1 MEISDEELVRRYQAG
16 ESYIAIA
23 ESVDTNPQRIRS
35 RLVAAGVEIRSAG
48 RRRVPVVADPD
59 VVRRYEAGESMRAI
73 AGSLGVDKLTV
84 RSRLVSA
91 GVRIRRRSAAGTGLG
106 VSAEEVVR
114 RYEAGES
121 MRAIAGSLGVDK
133 LTVRCRLLAAGVEI
147 RPPGRHVPMV
157 PDEELAGRY
166 EAGETISA
174 MAGSLGVDF
183 STVRSRLVAAGV
195 RLRPKGRAGKPLGV
209 SDEELVRRY
218 RGGERIN
225 AIARSLGV
233 DFGRVRSRL
242 LAAGVEVRPAW
253 VWGGRTPVVV
263 ADEGLVRRYR
273 GGESITALARSLGV
287 SFTTVRS
294 RLVAAGV
301 EIWSG
306 GGSRGRVRTT
316 ARGTPFPPAYGA
328 GRKSKVRNRDE
339 SEETM
344 NEGSDQSGQSGL
356 IRRRGMVAVYVQ
368 IADIIAKRIAN
379 GDLQP
384 GDRVPSE
391 NELMQDFGV
400 AQMTARR
407 VHRELR
413 ERELAH
419 TVQGEGSF
427 VGLEGTPK
435 ADYLRPLYVQIA
447 DVIAK
452 EIRAGGIA

>member
-1 MEISDEELVRRYQAG
+1 MA
-16 ESYIAIA
+16 
-23 ESVDTNPQRIRS
+23 
-35 RLVAAGVEIRSAG
+35 
-48 RRRVPVVADPD
+48 
-59 VVRRYEAGESMRAI
+59 AI
-73 AGSLGVDKLTV
+73 AGSLGVDKV
-84 RSRLVSA
+84 
-91 GVRIRRRSAAGTGLG
+91 
-106 VSAEEVVR
+106 
-114 RYEAGES
+114 
-121 MRAIAGSLGVDK
+121 K
-133 LTVRCRLLAAGVEI
+133 
-147 RPPGRHVPMV
+147 
-157 PDEELAGRY
+157 
-166 EAGETISA
+166 
-174 MAGSLGVDF
+174 
-183 STVRSRLVAAGV
+183 VRSRLVAAGV
-195 RLRPKGRAGKPLGV
+195 RIRPKGRAGKPLGV

-225 AIARSLGV
+225 AIARSLGA

-242 LAAGVEVRPAW
+242 VAAGVEVRPAW

-263 ADEGLVRRYR
+263 ADEELVRRYR

-287 SFTTVRS
+287 GFAKVRS

-316 ARGTPFPPAYGA
+316 VRKTPLPPASGL
-328 GRKSKVRNRDE
+328 GWESKIRDGHE
-339 SEETM
+339 GEETM
-344 NEGSDQSGQSGL
+344 NEGSDRSGQSGL
-356 IRRRGMVAVYVQ
+356 IRRRGMVPVYVQ
-368 IADIIAKRIAN
+368 IADVIAKRIAN
-379 GDLQP
+379 GDLKL

-391 NELMQDFGV
+391 KDLMEEFGV

-413 ERELAH
+413 ERELVH

-452 EIRAGGIA
+452 EIRAGGIAPESPIPSERELMAMHGVAKATIRQTIALLREAGWVITIPYRGTFAAPRRSWPEQPGDAS